1 MFFGAFWAL
10 GEAARLRTRLSKA
23 ATLEVGALRDLS
35 RGHPEDVGRR
45 IANGGRR
52 ERRWEKR

>member
-23 ATLEVGALRDLS
+23 ATLEEGALS

-45 IANGGRR
+45 IVNGGR
-52 ERRWEKR
+52 ERRWEK